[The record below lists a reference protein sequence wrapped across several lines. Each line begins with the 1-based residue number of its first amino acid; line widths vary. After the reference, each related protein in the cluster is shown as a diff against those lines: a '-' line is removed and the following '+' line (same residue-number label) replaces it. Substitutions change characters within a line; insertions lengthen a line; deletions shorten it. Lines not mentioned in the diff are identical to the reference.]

1 MPTSPHPSSAARR
14 AAPRRGPGSWQGQ
27 APSRARRSLSAVR
40 ALPIAGAM
48 RRSTKIFSRRY
59 AVAWVFLGIY
69 GVSAAVYTLLPPHA
83 QAVVVA
89 WSSTNVDNLRADPAG
104 SLVASAFI
112 PGQPVLG
119 WLGLIILAIFI
130 ANRLLGNLRAAVLV
144 GAGHVIGTLVS
155 EGILAARVAGG
166 SLPQSDRL
174 IVDVGPSYVVVSAL
188 AAVMLYGTWP
198 YAIAAGASFGGLA
211 GEIFGGLS
219 HLDVSAVGH
228 LTALVTGVVLGG
240 LLLRRARGRPVPV
253 PASVQDLAPGPVPG
267 PAPGRLPGLASE
279 PVPGAELRYQP
290 AQAN

>member
-1 MPTSPHPSSAARR
+1 VTA
-14 AAPRRGPGSWQGQ
+14 
-27 APSRARRSLSAVR
+27 LS
-40 ALPIAGAM
+40 IAGAI
-48 RRSTKIFSRRY
+48 RRSRKIFSRRY
-59 AVAWVFLGIY
+59 AVAWVFVGVY
-69 GVSAAVYTLLPPHA
+69 GVSAAVYTLLAPHA
-83 QAVVVA
+83 QAVLVA

-119 WLGLIILAIFI
+119 WLGLIILAMFI
-130 ANRLLGNLRAAVLV
+130 ANRLLGNLRTAVLV

-166 SLPQSDRL
+166 ILPRSDQL
-174 IVDVGPSYVVVSAL
+174 IVDVGPSYVVVTAL
-188 AAVMLYGTWP
+188 AAVMLYGTWL
-198 YAIAAGASFGGLA
+198 YATAAGASFGGLA

-253 PASVQDLAPGPVPG
+253 PVPVPEAVPEPARRVPG
-267 PAPGRLPGLASE
+267 PASE
-279 PVPGAELRYQP
+279 PVPGAEPRYQP